1 MPFGQFREFVR
12 KGSVGVPGV
21 SLQVNVL
28 ILVEFLTDNK
38 NFRIRNE
45 QGVCDA
51 FPIPG
56 GVEFAFEMLK
66 AGLVGKLFVA
76 HVQV

>member
-12 KGSVGVPGV
+12 KGSVGIVCV
-21 SLQVNVL
+21 SLEVNVL
-28 ILVEFLTDNK
+28 VLVEFLTDNK
-38 NFRIRNE
+38 NFLIRKE

-51 FPIPG
+51 FPVPG
-56 GVEFAFEMLK
+56 GVELAFKVFE